1 VLSFRLLQYL
11 QILLGFYTWTL
22 LGQGLLFLFVGAQGE
37 RNFVFR
43 LFRQINFPVRWV
55 ARHVT
60 PRFIVDQHISWVA
73 FALVILLRVAVYIAF
88 FRAGAIPPIT
98 PVGN

>member
-1 VLSFRLLQYL
+1 VSAFRLLQLL

-22 LGQGLLFLFVGAQGE
+22 LGQGVMFLFVGVQGE
-37 RNFVFR
+37 RNYVFR
-43 LFRQINFPVRWV
+43 LFRQINFPVYWV
-55 ARHVT
+55 TRRVT
-60 PRFIVDQHISWVA
+60 PRFVLDQHLGFAA
-73 FALVILLRVAVYIAF
+73 FALVVLLRVLVYVAF